1 MGIVTLKGGHMKVE
15 FGLYKRVFIFNKIV
29 IKIPKH
35 LTIHSILEVYTEKWF
50 WLFSSKEVKN
60 KLLKIYYVPIL
71 PIVIQPKVKVYT
83 EEDIKGIVVGDYNL
97 SDVKADIKEKLL
109 R

>member
-35 LTIHSILEVYTEKWF
+35 SILEGLDYV
-50 WLFSSKEVKN
+50 SVEVCA
-60 KLLKIYYVPIL
+60 
-71 PIVIQPKVKVYT
+71 
-83 EEDIKGIVVGDYNL
+83 EE
-97 SDVKADIKEKLL
+97 
-109 R
+109 